1 LVDLL
6 IVSFEGRQF
15 LLKIFL
21 EKPALRWAAAG
32 AFVLVGLATS
42 AMADLT
48 PYDPH
53 ALLATGGD
61 ATDICP
67 PEQSCGQAIQL
78 SAPGGGNQ
86 GGGIFVFTNNTG
98 NPLSAVDVNITLP
111 ESFLDGFS
119 FTGTI
124 FTPGP
129 GASSV
134 SETILTHPCGDPS
147 DKSNTSFCVEMAFAA
162 NPGPIV
168 PLGGNFVLDFDAP
181 TSQGPPPIYTGV
193 DGLVATGNYSS
204 DSCGE
209 FELPNCT
216 GTTDTSVFRVGE
228 WADGAQGFVTPVV
241 TPEPRYYAGFLALAI
256 FFARRR
262 SAVAR

>member
-1 LVDLL
+1 
-6 IVSFEGRQF
+6 
-15 LLKIFL
+15 
-21 EKPALRWAAAG
+21 
-32 AFVLVGLATS
+32 
-42 AMADLT
+42 
-48 PYDPH
+48 
-53 ALLATGGD
+53 
-61 ATDICP
+61 
-67 PEQSCGQAIQL
+67 
-78 SAPGGGNQ
+78 
-86 GGGIFVFTNNTG
+86 
-98 NPLSAVDVNITLP
+98 
-111 ESFLDGFS
+111 
-119 FTGTI
+119 
-124 FTPGP
+124 
-129 GASSV
+129 
-134 SETILTHPCGDPS
+134 
-147 DKSNTSFCVEMAFAA
+147 MAFAA